1 MKLRTS
7 FLLSL
12 FLFPGCLPIHAQSS
26 GAARIEW
33 NLRKLNT
40 VGNVLMI
47 AAHPDDENT
56 AVLAYFAKGRNL
68 RTAYLSLTR
77 GEGGQNLIGTEQGDY
92 MGLLRTQELLAA
104 RRIDGAEQFF
114 TRAIDF
120 GYSKTAAETLSKWGR
135 DKVLSD
141 IVWIIRLYRPDV
153 IILRFS
159 GTPRDGHGQHQSS
172 AILGKEAF
180 FAAADPKR
188 FPEQFQYGVQPWQ
201 ARRLLFNLF
210 SFSRRQE
217 EENEKIPD
225 KLQVDAGA
233 FNPFLGLSYGE
244 IAALSRSEHR
254 SQGMGA
260 AARRGS
266 LPNFFTVVAGE
277 PASRDP
283 MDGIDTTWNRL
294 PGGAR
299 IAPILEEA
307 IRTFHPAHPEKTIP
321 FLVKARPLIAAV
333 QDPHAARKLHDLD
346 ETIALCAGLWVDASA
361 ATYETTP
368 GSTVRVNLNIVGRLP
383 VPITFHGVE
392 LTGMPNAPKSSF
404 AATPITYNQPFEQN
418 LTWQV
423 PADAPYT
430 EPYWLAEPKSGA
442 LYTVTNQRL
451 IGRPENAPVLTA
463 HVRFSVNGV
472 EFTVTRPVIHRYTDH
487 VRGELTRP
495 FLIVPPVVID
505 LPDDSYL
512 FPNPSPRQIQVSVKT
527 NQPQAAGTVR
537 LEAPTGWT
545 ITPASLPFELQQT
558 NQQTTLNFTI
568 QAPSEDSKATL
579 RAIAEFHGRRISQS
593 ERDINY
599 THIPPQANFPPA
611 TARLVRS
618 SIKVRA
624 HNIGYIMGAG
634 DQVPEALRQIGL
646 NVTLLSDD
654 SLASA
659 DLSLYDAVIAGVRAF
674 NTRPAIRANFQR
686 LLDYTRDGGT
696 FIVQY
701 NVLDDFR
708 GRSGNTAQI
717 GPYPIQLSHDRVT
730 VEQAPVLFPNPDDP
744 LLQSPNRITEKDF
757 EGWVQERGLYF
768 ASSFDPRYH
777 SLFSSHD
784 PGENWLPGGM
794 IYTRYGKGIYMYTGY
809 SWFRQLPAGVPG
821 AFRIFANLVSA
832 GK

>member
-1 MKLRTS
+1 MKLRTP

-12 FLFPGCLPIHAQSS
+12 FLHPGCLAICAQPS
-26 GAARIEW
+26 GTAQIEW

-56 AVLAYFAKGRNL
+56 AVLAYFAEGRNL

-77 GEGGQNLIGTEQGDY
+77 GEGGQNLIGAEQGDY
-92 MGLLRTQELLAA
+92 LGLLRTQELLAA

-120 GYSKTAAETLSKWGR
+120 GYSKTAEETLAKWGR

-141 IVWIIRLYRPDV
+141 VVWIIRRYRPDV

-201 ARRLLFNLF
+201 ARRLLFNMF
-210 SFSRRQE
+210 SFNRRQE
-217 EENEKIPD
+217 EENAKVPT
-225 KLQVDAGA
+225 KLEVDAGK

-254 SQGMGA
+254 SQGMGT

-266 LPNFFTVVAGE
+266 LPNFFTVIAGE
-277 PASRDP
+277 PASKDL

-294 PGGAR
+294 PGGAQVG
-299 IAPILEEA
+299 PILEEA
-307 IRTFHPAHPEKTIP
+307 IRTFQPAHPEKTVP
-321 FLVKARPLIAAV
+321 LLLKARPLIAAIH
-333 QDPHAARKLHDLD
+333 DPHATRKLRDLD

-361 ATYETTP
+361 GNYETTP
-368 GSTVRVNLNIVGRLP
+368 GSTARINLNLVSRLP
-383 VPITFHGVE
+383 IPVSFLGAE
-392 LTGMPNAPKSSF
+392 LTGMPDSPKITS
-404 AATPITYNQPFEQN
+404 AAIPLTYNQPLEQR

-423 PADAPYT
+423 PSDAPYT
-430 EPYWLAEPKSGA
+430 EPYWLAKPKSGA
-442 LYTVTNQRL
+442 LYTVTDQRL

-463 HVRFSVNGV
+463 DVHFTINGA
-472 EFTVTRPVIHRYTDH
+472 EITVKRPVMHRYSDH

-505 LPDDSYL
+505 LSEDSYL
-512 FPNPSPRQIQVSVKT
+512 FPNPSPRTVQVSVKA
-527 NQPQAAGTVR
+527 NEPKASGSVR
-537 LEAPTGWT
+537 LEAPPGWT
-545 ITPASLPFELQQT
+545 ITPASLPFSLQEKDQQT
-558 NQQTTLNFTI
+558 MLTFTI
-568 QAPSEDSKATL
+568 KPHSENSKATL
-579 RAIAEFHGRRISQS
+579 RAIAEFQGRQISQS

-599 THIPPQANFPPA
+599 SHIPPQSNFPPA
-611 TARLVRS
+611 TARLVRAD
-618 SIKVRA
+618 IKVLA
-624 HNIGYIMGAG
+624 KNIGYIMGAG
-634 DQVPEALRQIGL
+634 DEVPDALRQIGL

-654 SLASA
+654 DLASA
-659 DLSLYDAVIAGVRAF
+659 DLSRYDAIVAGVRVF

-686 LLDYTRDGGT
+686 LLDYTRNGGT

-708 GRSGNTAQI
+708 GRSETTAHI

-730 VEQAPVLFPNPDDP
+730 VEEAPVLFANPNDP
-744 LLQSPNRITEKDF
+744 LLQSPNKITEKDF
-757 EGWVQERGLYF
+757 DGWVQERGLYF
-768 ASSFDPRYH
+768 ASKFDTQYH

-784 PGENWLPGGM
+784 PGEDWLPGGM
-794 IYTRYGKGIYMYTGY
+794 IYTKYGKGIYMYTGY

-821 AFRIFANLVSA
+821 AFRIFANLLSA

>member
-1 MKLRTS
+1 MRLRTLFLLS
-7 FLLSL
+7 FLLY
-12 FLFPGCLPIHAQSS
+12 PGSPAIYAQPS
-26 GAARIEW
+26 GTAQIEW

-77 GEGGQNLIGTEQGDY
+77 GEGGQNLIGAEQGDY

-120 GYSKTAAETLSKWGR
+120 GYSKTAEETLAKWGR
-135 DKVLSD
+135 EKVLSD
-141 IVWIIRLYRPDV
+141 VVWIIRRYRPDV

-201 ARRLLFNLF
+201 ARRLLFNMF
-210 SFSRRQE
+210 SFNRRQE
-217 EENEKIPD
+217 EENAKVPNKVE
-225 KLQVDAGA
+225 VDAGK

-254 SQGMGA
+254 SQGMGT
-260 AARRGS
+260 AARRGA
-266 LPNFFTVVAGE
+266 LPNFFTVIAGE
-277 PASRDP
+277 PASKDP

-294 PGGAR
+294 PGGAQL
-299 IAPILEEA
+299 APILEEA
-307 IRTFHPAHPEKTIP
+307 LRTFQPAHPEKTVP
-321 FLVKARPLIAAV
+321 LLLKARPLIAAV
-333 QDPHAARKLHDLD
+333 PDPHATRKLRDLD

-361 ATYETTP
+361 TAYEVTP
-368 GSTVRVNLNIVGRLP
+368 GSTARIHLDLVSRLHIP
-383 VPITFHGVE
+383 VTFLGAE
-392 LTGMPNAPKSSF
+392 FTGIPNAPKTAS
-404 AATPITYNQPFEQN
+404 APIPLTYNEPLEQN

-423 PADAPYT
+423 PSDAPYT
-430 EPYWLAEPKSGA
+430 EPYWLAKPKSGA
-442 LYTVTNQRL
+442 LYTVTDQHL
-451 IGRPENAPVLTA
+451 IGRPENAPVLA
-463 HVRFSVNGV
+463 ALVRFAINGA
-472 EFTVTRPVIHRYTDH
+472 EFTVTRPVIHRYSDH

-495 FLIVPPVVID
+495 FLIVPPIVTD
-505 LPDDSYL
+505 LSDDSYL
-512 FPNPSPRQIQVSVKT
+512 FPNPSPRTIQVSVKA
-527 NQPQAAGTVR
+527 NQPKAGGSVR
-537 LEAPTGWT
+537 LEAPPGWT
-545 ITPASLPFELQQT
+545 ITPASLPFALQEKD
-558 NQQTTLNFTI
+558 QQTTLTFTI
-568 QAPSEDSKATL
+568 KAPSETSKAIL
-579 RAIAEFHGRRISQS
+579 KAVAEFEGHRISES

-599 THIPPQANFPPA
+599 SHIPPQANFPPA

-618 SIKVRA
+618 DIKVLA
-624 HNIGYIMGAG
+624 KNIGYIMGAG
-634 DQVPEALRQIGL
+634 DEVPHALRQIGL

-654 SLASA
+654 DLASA
-659 DLSLYDAVIAGVRAF
+659 TLSRYDAIVAGVRVF

-686 LLDYTRDGGT
+686 LLDYTRNGGT

-701 NVLDDFR
+701 NVLEDFR
-708 GRSGNTAQI
+708 GRSENTAHI
-717 GPYPIQLSHDRVT
+717 GPYPIHLSHDRVT
-730 VEQAPVLFPNPDDP
+730 VEEAPVMFPNPNDP
-744 LLQSPNRITEKDF
+744 LLQSPNKITEKDF
-757 EGWVQERGLYF
+757 DGWVQERGLYF
-768 ASSFDPRYH
+768 SSKFDPQYH
-777 SLFSSHD
+777 SLFASHD
-784 PGENWLPGGM
+784 PGEDWLPGGM
-794 IYTRYGKGIYMYTGY
+794 IYVKYGKGIYMYTGY

-821 AFRIFANLVSA
+821 AFRIFANLLSA